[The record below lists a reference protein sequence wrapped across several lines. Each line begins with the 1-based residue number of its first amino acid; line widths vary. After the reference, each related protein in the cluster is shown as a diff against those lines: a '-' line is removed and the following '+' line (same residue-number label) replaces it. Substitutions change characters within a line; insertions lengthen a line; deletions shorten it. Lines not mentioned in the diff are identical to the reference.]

1 MVEDSGID
9 TRLDDSR
16 ARQVL
21 VVEDMVPL
29 QEYIAE
35 TLQDLGVEVTT
46 ADDGLTALEQI
57 DARPQAFDLIVSDIT
72 MPRMDGMQL
81 LTRLRERHYP
91 APFIVLTAHG
101 QDDLIVRFLKAGAC
115 DYLIK
120 PVGIEDLM
128 MAATMALER
137 MPGESQPI
145 EVEYDPQGWFEIS
158 GGSDYSV
165 LYRYRKFLGLLDV
178 FKVDED
184 VANELRLA
192 LEELGR
198 NGIEWG
204 NKGDTSKRIRLGC
217 RILPYKIIIQIA
229 DEGDGFDP
237 DAVPDPSLSPFEHI
251 EQRRREGKR
260 LGGYGIHLIRSL
272 MDKVTW
278 NARGNVVVAIKYLKR
293 HEDDRA

>member
-1 MVEDSGID
+1 MIEESAGTVSPED
-9 TRLDDSR
+9 
-16 ARQVL
+16 APVRQVL
-21 VVEDMVPL
+21 VVEDMAPL

-35 TLQDLGVEVTT
+35 TLQDLGVAVTT
-46 ADDGLTALEQI
+46 ADNGVAALEQI

-120 PVGIEDLM
+120 PVGVEDLM

-137 MPGESQPI
+137 MPGESQPV

-165 LYRYRKFLGLLDV
+165 LYRYRKFLGLLDA
-178 FKVDED
+178 FKVGED

-198 NGIEWG
+198 NAIEWG
-204 NKGDTSKRIRLGC
+204 NKSNVSKRIRLGC
-217 RILPYKIIIQIA
+217 RILPYKIIVQIA

-251 EQRRREGKR
+251 ERRQREGKR

-293 HEDDRA
+293 PPDDQP